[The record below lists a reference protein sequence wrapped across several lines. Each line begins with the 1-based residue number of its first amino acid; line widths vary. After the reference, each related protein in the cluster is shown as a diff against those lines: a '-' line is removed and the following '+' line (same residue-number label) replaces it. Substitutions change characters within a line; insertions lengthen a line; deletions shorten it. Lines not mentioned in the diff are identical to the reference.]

1 MPSAKVAGGPSI
13 ETTTNIDSGL
23 ASADA
28 FVAKLTSSGALEWS
42 RSMGSGRV
50 DRGHLASW
58 NGSDSY
64 VVALLMT
71 ADYGETINVE
81 GTIVD
86 SGENGDIVLIRYA
99 SDGTPLSVNQ
109 QASPVTEEPK
119 GMVATDTGVVLAG
132 EFMGTL
138 KMGGRYVTNSG
149 GSWND
154 VQPADLFVT
163 TIDSLP

>member
-1 MPSAKVAGGPSI
+1 MRYAAKFD
-13 ETTTNIDSGL
+13 ED
-23 ASADA
+23 
-28 FVAKLTSSGALEWS
+28 GALQWN

-58 NGSDSY
+58 NGSDSF
-64 VVALLMT
+64 VVALLLT
-71 ADYGETINVE
+71 ADFGETISVE

-86 SGENGDIVLIRYA
+86 SGESGDIVLIRYA
-99 SDGTPLSVNQ
+99 SDGTALSVNQ

-119 GMVATDTGVVLAG
+119 GMVAASAGVILAG

-138 KMGGRYVTNSG
+138 KMSGTYVTNSG
-149 GSWND
+149 GSWSD

-163 TIDSLP
+163 TINLLP